1 MFDAET
7 FVFSM
12 VDKTEFLSFFL
23 SVCLSTLPSEVS
35 ARNALPI
42 GVSCEPVNIF
52 FGRKEEQ
59 KVKENQRQI
68 SQLLGLRQDHIKG
81 P

>member
-1 MFDAET
+1 M
-7 FVFSM
+7 
-12 VDKTEFLSFFL
+12 
-23 SVCLSTLPSEVS
+23 STLPSEVS
-35 ARNALPI
+35 ARNAPPI
-42 GVSCEPVNIF
+42 GVLCEPVNIF

-68 SQLLGLRQDHIKG
+68 SQRLGLRQDHIKG

>member
-7 FVFSM
+7 FVFST
-12 VDKTEFLSFFL
+12 VDKTEFLSF
-23 SVCLSTLPSEVS
+23 CLSTLPSEVS

-42 GVSCEPVNIF
+42 GVLCEPANIF

-59 KVKENQRQI
+59 QVKENQTQI
-68 SQLLGLRQDHIKG
+68 SGRLLGLRQIK
-81 P
+81 